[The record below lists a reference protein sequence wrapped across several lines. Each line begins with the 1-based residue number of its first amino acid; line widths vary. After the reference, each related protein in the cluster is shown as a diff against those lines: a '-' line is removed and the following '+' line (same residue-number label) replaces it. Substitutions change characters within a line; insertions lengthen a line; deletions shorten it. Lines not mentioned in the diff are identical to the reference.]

1 LVSYKI
7 LLKSIVLSKFL
18 YQPMLNFQNISL
30 RRGSRLLFENF
41 NLIIHPGQR
50 VGLTGANGC
59 GKSSLFELI
68 LGQLQPDKGEF
79 KLPSKWALARVSQE
93 TPAVDTPALDY
104 VLDGDAELRFLQSE
118 LSKAEQQNDGTRQG
132 DLHARIEAIGGY
144 AAPSRAAKLMHGLSF
159 TPAQESLPVRTF
171 SGGWRMRLN
180 LAQAL
185 MCRSDLLLL
194 DEPTNHLDL
203 DAVLWLEDWLSLY
216 PGTLLLISHDR
227 ELLNRVVDHVA
238 HIENKTVGYYRGN
251 YSDFEGQRSEHL
263 AQQQASYQKQQQ
275 EIAHIQRFVDRFRA
289 KATKARQAQSRL
301 KALQQMERIAPAHV
315 NSPFHFS
322 LPQPDKLP
330 ASLLRLRQ
338 AAIGYGQQNVL
349 AQVNLDLAPGDRIGL
364 LGPNGAGKSTLIK
377 LLAGEIQARMG
388 TVDRALDLRIGYFA
402 QHQLEQLRSHESPL
416 QHLQRLASKATE
428 RDIRNFLG
436 GFNFQGDQALEPIGS
451 FSGGEKARLALA
463 LLVYQRPNLLLLDE
477 PTNHLDLEMRHAL
490 TSALQDF
497 EGAMV
502 IVSHDRHLLRST
514 TDLLWL
520 VANHTASL
528 FEGDLDDYQQWLGKR
543 RSGTEEISSG
553 SSSESHYAAARKDR
567 RRQEAEQRRM
577 LQPLQK
583 ELEEIEAMLEKL
595 QAEKLALDQ
604 ELANLDLY
612 QDPQQKKHLKVLL
625 MKQAH
630 LEQMLVE
637 REESWLITSEAL
649 EAAEHAH

>member
-1 LVSYKI
+1 M
-7 LLKSIVLSKFL
+7 LS
-18 YQPMLNFQNISL
+18 FQNISL

-41 NLIIHPGQR
+41 NLTVHPGQR

-59 GKSSLFELI
+59 GKSSLFDLI

-79 KLPSKWALARVSQE
+79 NRPAKWMLAHVSQE
-93 TPAVDTPALDY
+93 TPVVDTPALEY
-104 VLDGDAELRFLQSE
+104 VLDGDTELRSLQSE
-118 LSKAEQQNDGTRQG
+118 LLRAEQQNDGARQG
-132 DLHARIEAIGGY
+132 DLHARIEAIDGY
-144 AAPSRAAKLMHGLSF
+144 AAPARAAKLMHGLGF
-159 TPAQESLPVRTF
+159 TAAQEARPVCTF

-203 DAVLWLEDWLSLY
+203 DAVLWLEDWLSHY
-216 PGTLLLISHDR
+216 PSTLLLISHDR
-227 ELLNRVVDHVA
+227 ELLDRTVNHIA
-238 HIENKTVGYYRGN
+238 HIENKSVEYYRGN
-251 YSDFEGQRSEHL
+251 YSDFERQRSEHL

-301 KALQQMERIAPAHV
+301 KALQQMESIAPAHI

-322 LPQPDKLP
+322 LLQPDKLP

-338 AAIGYGQQNVL
+338 ATIGYEQQDVL
-349 AQVNLDLAPGDRIGL
+349 TQVNLDLAPGDRIGL

-377 LLAGEIQARMG
+377 LLAGELSARMG
-388 TVDRALDLRIGYFA
+388 TVYRALDLRIGYFS
-402 QHQLEQLRSHESPL
+402 QHQVEQLRSHESPL
-416 QHLQRLASKATE
+416 QHLQRLAPEATE
-428 RDIRNFLG
+428 RDIRAFLG
-436 GFNFQGDQALEPIGS
+436 GFNFQGDQALEPARS

-477 PTNHLDLEMRHAL
+477 PTNHLDIEMRHAL

-514 TDLLWL
+514 ADLLWL
-520 VANHTASL
+520 VANNTAL
-528 FEGDLDDYQQWLGKR
+528 PFNGDLDDYQQWLSKR
-543 RSGTEEISSG
+543 RSSTEEAFSE
-553 SSSESHYAAARKDR
+553 SSSESLHITTRKER
-567 RRQEAEQRRM
+567 RRQEAERRRI

-583 ELEEIEAMLEKL
+583 KLGEIEVILEKL
-595 QAEKLALDQ
+595 QAEKLALNQ
-604 ELANLDLY
+604 ELANPDLY
-612 QDPQQKKHLKVLL
+612 QDTQQKEYLKALL

-630 LEQMLVE
+630 LEQRLVE
-637 REESWLITSEAL
+637 TEESWLITSEAL
-649 EAAEHAH
+649 EATEQGN